1 MLHSSANSLVSWS
14 DWRSEIQHHNLTTWF
29 GRHSILRAMSQFIT
43 IPHCSV
49 NNCHDRHY
57 WKFLLNVDDHIIKRS
72 NKNTFIIF
80 SINTQILEIVKIQR
94 IWWKLDELMRRKV
107 NNGNTWT
114 CWPQCRNNSVFD
126 SFRWTRLSHTAVGGH
141 IVVHVQSSVSS
152 HINQKVATIF
162 ETSVSSLENFSQ
174 NFNKWNSLIT
184 QAYRIRSGSFVSAHL
199 HDTLRFVPWTSPSSC
214 NENTTALA
222 WYWAIAHKWATP
234 VHLPENIW
242 SNHSWLISV
251 LWEWQPRS
259 S

>member
-1 MLHSSANSLVSWS
+1 M
-14 DWRSEIQHHNLTTWF
+14 LTTMQEQLCV
-29 GRHSILRAMSQFIT
+29 RLISLDTTESYRCRRAYRCSCSELCFQPHQSKSCNHFCNKRFI
-43 IPHCSV
+43 V
-49 NNCHDRHY
+49 R
-57 WKFLLNVDDHIIKRS
+57 KFLS
-72 NKNTFIIF
+72 
-80 SINTQILEIVKIQR
+80 E
-94 IWWKLDELMRRKV
+94 
-107 NNGNTWT
+107 
-114 CWPQCRNNSVFD
+114 
-126 SFRWTRLSHTAVGGH
+126 
-141 IVVHVQSSVSS
+141 
-152 HINQKVATIF
+152 
-162 ETSVSSLENFSQ
+162 
-174 NFNKWNSLIT
+174 FNKWNSLIT